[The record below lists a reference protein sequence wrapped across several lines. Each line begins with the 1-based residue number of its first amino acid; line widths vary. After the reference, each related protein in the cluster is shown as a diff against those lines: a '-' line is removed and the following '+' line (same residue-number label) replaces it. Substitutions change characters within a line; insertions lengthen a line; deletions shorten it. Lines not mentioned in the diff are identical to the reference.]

1 MDLGTAIIGI
11 ICVAVCA
18 MPFVL
23 TNRSRKKR
31 ERQLLESIKEL
42 AKQQNCKMTQHE
54 TCGNYIIGIDETKN
68 FLFFQSNTQEE
79 TKQQIVDLSIIA
91 NCNISRKN
99 LKNQTV
105 ERLDLELTPTDKNKP
120 KIVLEFYNVDLSY
133 QSSGELESIEK
144 WNKLIK
150 KRLTENK

>member
-1 MDLGTAIIGI
+1 
-11 ICVAVCA
+11 
-18 MPFVL
+18 
-23 TNRSRKKR
+23 
-31 ERQLLESIKEL
+31 
-42 AKQQNCKMTQHE
+42 MTQHE